1 MAEKHTAPSGQEDVE
16 NETERGRESDEN
28 DDIRVL
34 KQKLD
39 DKDQQLTKLQQELD
53 ALKKTLQE
61 IHNQPASLDLPPYK
75 LTVTN
80 YKGFKENTSGV
91 TWNSGS
97 YYTHPG
103 GYKFHIDVYP
113 HTMAVYFYP
122 EPGEYDD
129 TLTWPAR
136 VSITIELR
144 NQHRDQDHMEI
155 TRRLEWGHKATSFQ
169 YISRCFLPHGE
180 LEWNDKRKTE
190 YLRNNCLR
198 FRITKIQV
206 RTHK

>member
-16 NETERGRESDEN
+16 NETERGRESNEN

-34 KQKLD
+34 KQKLEE
-39 DKDQQLTKLQQELD
+39 KDQKIIKLETELE

-61 IHNQPASLDLPPYK
+61 IHNQPASLDLPPYE

-80 YKGFKENTSGV
+80 YKGLTTNGGA
-91 TWNSGS
+91 WNSGNF
-97 YYTHPG
+97 YTHPG
-103 GYKFHIDVYP
+103 GYKFHIAVNP
-113 HTMAVYFYP
+113 ATMAVYLYP

-129 TLTWPAR
+129 TLPWPAR

-144 NQHRDQDHMEI
+144 NQYRNQDHMEI
-155 TRRLEWGHKATSFQ
+155 TSRLEWGHKDTSVKTV
-169 YISRCFLPHGE
+169 SECFLPHGE
-180 LEWNDKRKTE
+180 LEWNDKCRTE
-190 YLRNNCLR
+190 YLQNNCLR

-206 RTHK
+206 RK